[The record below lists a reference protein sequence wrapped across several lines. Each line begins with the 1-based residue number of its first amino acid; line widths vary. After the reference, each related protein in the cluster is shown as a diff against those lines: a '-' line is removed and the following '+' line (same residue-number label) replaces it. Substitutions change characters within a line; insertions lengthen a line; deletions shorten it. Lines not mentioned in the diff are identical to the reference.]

1 MALLICGLGLATAIS
16 SCDTDISI
24 NFSTFTSLSGNYSAF
39 TTGKVT
45 GPNGGSMTLTSNNAS
60 ITCPSCYVIPVSNV
74 KPAKGNSSL
83 VTCRNA
89 GGCDQIAFAA
99 LTGRHLLQMLLLL
112 YKMIPV
118 VWQII
123 SRVLLG
129 WIAFLTI
136 NCHTGHNL

>member
-1 MALLICGLGLATAIS
+1 MALLICGLGLATSIS

-45 GPNGGSMTLTSNNAS
+45 GPNGGS

-74 KPAKGNSSL
+74 KPAEGNSSL
-83 VTCRNA
+83 VTCGNA
-89 GGCDQIAFAA
+89 GGCDQSAFAA